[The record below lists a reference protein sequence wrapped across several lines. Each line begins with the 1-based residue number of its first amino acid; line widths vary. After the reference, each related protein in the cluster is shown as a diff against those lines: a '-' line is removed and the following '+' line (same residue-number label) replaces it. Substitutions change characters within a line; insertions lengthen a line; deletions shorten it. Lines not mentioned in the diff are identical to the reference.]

1 VMQTNIMISG
11 TGGQGILAAADFLG
25 EALFRNG
32 FHVVATRSYGAEAR
46 GGSAQSVVMASDK
59 EIYDIQF
66 ERSDSMLVLSLP
78 AYKKYI
84 AVARS
89 GSLVMVDSR
98 VLSRLKP
105 EEVRRDVDTVPVPAA
120 DLAEKLG
127 NPIVANMV
135 ILAAY
140 TKKTGI
146 ISLDQLRDA
155 VKTLMRPQFHE
166 VNLKAIEAGAF
177 TV

>member
-1 VMQTNIMISG
+1 MHTNIMISG
-11 TGGQGILAAADFLG
+11 TGGQGILAAADFLS

-32 FHVVATRSYGAEAR
+32 YHVVGTRSYGAEAR
-46 GGSAQSVVMASDK
+46 GGSAMSVVIASDK
-59 EIYDIQF
+59 DIYDIQF
-66 ERSDSMLVLSLP
+66 EKSDTMLILSLP
-78 AYKKYI
+78 AYRKY
-84 AVARS
+84 APVARE
-89 GSLVMVDSR
+89 GSLVMIDSR

-105 EEVRRDVDTVPVPAA
+105 EEIRKDVTIVPVAAA

-127 NPIVANMV
+127 NPIVANMI

-155 VKTLMRPQFHE
+155 VKALMKPQFHDL
-166 VNLKAIEAGAF
+166 NLKAIEAGASA
-177 TV
+177 V

>member
-1 VMQTNIMISG
+1 MMQTNIMISG

-25 EALFRNG
+25 EALFRNN

-46 GGSAQSVVMASDK
+46 GGSAQSVVIASDK
-59 EIYDIQF
+59 DIYDIQF
-66 ERSDSMLVLSLP
+66 ESSDAMLVLSLP
-78 AYKKYI
+78 AYRKYI
-84 AVARS
+84 GVARKS
-89 GSLVMVDSR
+89 SMVMVDSR
-98 VLSRLKP
+98 VLDRLKP
-105 EEVRRDVDTVPVPAA
+105 EEVRKDVETIAVPAA

-155 VKTLMRPQFHE
+155 VKVLMRPQFHDL
-166 VNLKAIEAGAF
+166 NLKAIEAGASA
-177 TV
+177 V

>member
-1 VMQTNIMISG
+1 MQTNIMISG
-11 TGGQGILAAADFLG
+11 TGGQGILAAADFLS
-25 EALFRNG
+25 EALFSNG
-32 FHVVATRSYGAEAR
+32 FHVVGARSYGAEAR
-46 GGSAQSVVMASDK
+46 GGSAQSVVIASDV

-66 ERSDSMLVLSLP
+66 EDSDAMLILSLP

-84 AVARS
+84 GVARK

-105 EEVRRDVDTVPVPAA
+105 EEVRNDVEQVAVPAA

-140 TKKTGI
+140 TKKTRI
-146 ISLDQLRDA
+146 IALDQLRDA
-155 VKTLMRPQFHE
+155 VKTIMRPQFHYL
-166 VNLKAIEAGAF
+166 NLKAIEVGAQSI
-177 TV
+177 